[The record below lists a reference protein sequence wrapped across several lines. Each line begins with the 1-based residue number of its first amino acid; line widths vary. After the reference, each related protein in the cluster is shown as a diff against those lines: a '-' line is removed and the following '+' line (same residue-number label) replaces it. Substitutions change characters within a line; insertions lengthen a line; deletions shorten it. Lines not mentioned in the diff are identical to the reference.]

1 MTDSNIKYAKKVALQ
16 LDSCVSPF
24 CVMTPLP
31 PATETVPLLQLEGVS
46 TARKGVQGQTI
57 QILTDICCSFQRGE
71 LTSVIGPSGGG
82 KSSLIRLINRLEDPL
97 QGRILLAGT
106 DIKEIHPPL
115 LRRRV
120 GMMLQKAYMFEGT
133 VLQNL
138 QQPFR
143 YRKEPLPTADDPE
156 ILRCISLA
164 RLSPVYLARNGRTLS
179 GGEQQRVNLARALI
193 SRPEVLLLDEPTSA
207 LDRPT
212 TDSLGVTLQEVCR
225 SEQMAVIIVT
235 HDLRLT
241 GRIADRLIYLKNG
254 RVIEAGKTAE
264 LLATPHSPGLQ
275 QFLSEPDAG
284 QGGHDGK

>member
-1 MTDSNIKYAKKVALQ
+1 
-16 LDSCVSPF
+16 
-24 CVMTPLP
+24 MTPLY
-31 PATETVPLLQLEGVS
+31 PASETVPLLQLQGVS
-46 TARKGVQGQTI
+46 TVRKGVQGQTVPM
-57 QILTDICCSFQRGE
+57 LTDICCSFQRGE

-143 YRKEPLPTADDPE
+143 YRKEPLPAEDSAE
-156 ILRCISLA
+156 IQRCITLA
-164 RLSPVYLARNGRTLS
+164 RISPAYLGRDGRTLS

-212 TDSLGVTLQEVCR
+212 TDSLGATLQEICR
-225 SEQMAVIIVT
+225 SEHIAVIIVT

-241 GRIADRLIYLKNG
+241 GRIADHLIYLENG
-254 RVIEAGKTAE
+254 LIIEAGKTAD

-275 QFLSEPDAG
+275 QFLAEPDDE